1 MPRECQTGG
10 CCPGIAESPTGDF
23 VIVGEALGGDSLTLP
38 GVLPG
43 GLRVGWGEG
52 AVVVPRDV
60 MLAWVESWADARIDQ
75 YLRGSTA

>member
-1 MPRECQTGG
+1 MPRECQTSG

-23 VIVGEALGGDSLTLP
+23 FIVGEAVRGGSTA
-38 GVLPG
+38 LPG

-52 AVVVPRDV
+52 AVVVPRAV
-60 MLAWVESWADARIDQ
+60 MLAWVESWAETQIDQ